1 MDSICINA
9 FFGNERRVKKI
20 TTGSELLLAYELDK
34 YSRLLLGKRVSLAN
48 VSIAKSII
56 GSEQFSFVVTNGL
69 DVGFTP
75 DMETL
80 ADYRVRVGLF
90 FTKTIDGIVFKL
102 MTPEL
107 WVYDF
112 SYNSAANL
120 ITYGANRS
128 AAYVSMI
135 AYLIVKSAKDGVACP
150 KLLID
155 HEEHAQLELEYVDL
169 LILKGYGNKLL
180 SNVVDINFS
189 ASAKQQP
196 EWEAFVTL
204 NRQRGV
210 MNREYSTT
218 EKYKYFKKHF
228 EVGDVV
234 LLYKRAKGAKGK
246 SINKLISCYPAVIR
260 GFNKT
265 NVDLM
270 YYPQVRTKLTR
281 HMQMSLAEND
291 YDGDLQVT
299 ETDLDMFTACK
310 QNLELMY
317 TGVDV
322 CTYLEETFIL
332 RPADFDGS
340 PQYFR
345 TENGFVRLF
354 LSTLDTIYAVFED
367 RGVEYNKVRFL
378 DTYFNS
384 CNRVPVYDEMM
395 RKQGS

>member
-48 VSIAKSII
+48 VSISKSII

-112 SYNSAANL
+112 SYNTAANL

-196 EWEAFVTL
+196 EWEAFVIL

-234 LLYKRAKGAKGK
+234 LLYQRAKGAKGK
-246 SINKLISCYPAVIR
+246 SINKLISCYPAVIL

-270 YYPQVRTKLTR
+270 YYPLVKTKLTR
-281 HMQMSLAEND
+281 HMLLSLAEND

-299 ETDLDMFTACK
+299 ETELDRFTACK

-340 PQYFR
+340 HQYFR

-367 RGVEYNKVRFL
+367 RGVEYNKASFL